1 MELDD
6 FRRSWKL
13 PTAAEA
19 PVGLDTAVLTKM
31 LANGSKNPVSKM
43 RRNAWLEIAFVV
55 LCLLICGAVLLVT
68 QQPYTRALL
77 VWLIIMCLSS
87 GFYFRKKLHVLH
99 CLSDASGALREHVAR
114 QISSLRG
121 LVKLYYQATMW
132 SLPVSFIIGLFF
144 VGGRITE
151 KFSGQKMLL
160 GLTILV
166 VAYGAVWALTH
177 MAMRWFTHW
186 YLQRLYGQ
194 HLDRLESM
202 LQELEE

>member
-6 FRRSWKL
+6 FRRSWKQ
-13 PTAAEA
+13 PTATEA
-19 PVGLDTAVLTKM
+19 PVGLDITVLTMM
-31 LANGSKNPVSKM
+31 LARGSKSPVSKM

-55 LCLLICGAVLLVT
+55 LCLLICGAALLVV

-87 GFYFRKKLHVLH
+87 GFYFRKKLWVLH
-99 CLSDASGALREHVAR
+99 CLNDASGALREHMAR

-144 VGGRITE
+144 VGGRIAE
-151 KFSGQKMLL
+151 KFTGQKMLL
-160 GLTILV
+160 GLTVLV

-177 MAMRWFTHW
+177 IAMRWFTRW

-194 HLDRLESM
+194 HLDRLEGM